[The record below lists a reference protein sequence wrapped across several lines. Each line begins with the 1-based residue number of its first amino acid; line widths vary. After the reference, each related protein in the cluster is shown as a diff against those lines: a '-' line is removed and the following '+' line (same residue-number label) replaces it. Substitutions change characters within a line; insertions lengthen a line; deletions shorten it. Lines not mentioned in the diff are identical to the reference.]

1 MQQQQQQ
8 QQRFETK
15 KSRLVFWSQQ
25 ENEDIE
31 LWLGFQWEGG
41 LVSPRLGFEWSRNK
55 NFLTP
60 VFIFGVF
67 LLRRNQPF

>member
-1 MQQQQQQ
+1 MQQQQ

-41 LVSPRLGFEWSRNK
+41 LVSSHLDSASNGPEIKIFNSSFYFRS
-55 NFLTP
+55 FL
-60 VFIFGVF
+60 
-67 LLRRNQPF
+67 

>member
-1 MQQQQQQ
+1 MQQQ

-15 KSRLVFWSQQ
+15 KSRLVFWAQQ

-55 NFLTP
+55 NF
-60 VFIFGVF
+60 
-67 LLRRNQPF
+67 